1 MLHLA
6 PANITSNGTTA
17 IIFVQ
22 GCQGSERTFCH
33 WSAWNWMSLLQYI
46 AIKALQ
52 QLLQLHKGAKTKPF
66 WGESRRSFLETW
78 RNIAA
83 HLQLP
88 HGLYQPYS
96 LRRGGATSAY
106 QNGMSLYTCH
116 QRQMAAF
123 AHSQDPPGQWS
134 SGVSCRE
141 APFPVPSPHSSC
153 HRIFLICEPVKGAW
167 KEGYVFPHWRS
178 LKRILFGVGFSWHLT
193 ACCRGHGLQ
202 GKSVAVGAASGW
214 ECMMDP

>member
-6 PANITSNGTTA
+6 PADITFNGTTA

-52 QLLQLHKGAKTKPF
+52 QLLQLHKGAKTKRF
-66 WGESRRSFLETW
+66 WGESRRSFSETW

-96 LRRGGATSAY
+96 LHRGGATSAY
-106 QNGMSLYTCH
+106 QNGMSLYTLVTKGRWQH
-116 QRQMAAF
+116 LHTARIYLDTGLQALAA
-123 AHSQDPPGQWS
+123 
-134 SGVSCRE
+134 VKL
-141 APFPVPSPHSSC
+141 PSPSRL
-153 HRIFLICEPVKGAW
+153 RI
-167 KEGYVFPHWRS
+167 
-178 LKRILFGVGFSWHLT
+178 
-193 ACCRGHGLQ
+193 Q
-202 GKSVAVGAASGW
+202 AAT
-214 ECMMDP
+214 EYF